1 LIRRT
6 PLAGDHACECGFWI
20 PTIVPIEIVKP
31 FRLSQPPSLAVF
43 DFDGTL
49 SLIRGGWTEIMVGM
63 MCERL
68 YDLRRPGETE
78 PVIRE
83 LIRRFVLDL
92 NGSPTIFQMERFA
105 REIAD
110 RGGTAEPALTY
121 HREYLRRLGERVD
134 ERKGSIR
141 SGATTPADHVVPGA
155 HQLLGDL
162 QQRGV
167 ELTLASGTEIEFVR
181 EESAILQIDGY
192 FGDRVFAPGA
202 KPQAF
207 SKRIVMEDLLRRRG
221 VDGTAL
227 VGFGDGIVETRAVA
241 ELGGIAVGVAC
252 DETTRD
258 GTPDPRKR
266 EELIAAGAS
275 VIIADYRDTPEL
287 LRTLG
292 W

>member
-1 LIRRT
+1 
-6 PLAGDHACECGFWI
+6 
-20 PTIVPIEIVKP
+20 
-31 FRLSQPPSLAVF
+31 
-43 DFDGTL
+43 
-49 SLIRGGWTEIMVGM
+49 M

-68 YDLRRPGETE
+68 RDLQRPDETE
-78 PVIRE
+78 PVLRE
-83 LIRRFVLDL
+83 LVRRFVLDL

-105 REIAD
+105 QEITD
-110 RGGTAEPALTY
+110 RGGTAEPAINY
-121 HREYLRRLGERVD
+121 HHEYLRRLGERVD

-155 HQLLGDL
+155 HQLLSEL

-181 EESAILQIDGY
+181 TESAILQIDEF
-192 FGDRVFAPGA
+192 FGDRVYAPGA

-207 SKRIVMEDLLRRRG
+207 SKRAVMDDLLQRHG
-221 VDGTAL
+221 VDGNSL

-252 DETTRD
+252 DETTRA
-258 GTPDPRKR
+258 GTPDPRKC

-275 VIIADYRDTPEL
+275 IIIADYRDTPAL
-287 LRTLG
+287 LEVLG
-292 W
+292 F